1 VKATTTEEI
10 VKAIKEC
17 AAELGRAPS
26 YPELHKR
33 LQRVLMMP
41 KGLQLAR
48 KQRLSNY
55 PRMCRAYL
63 KIQCLFLFL
72 LPVAGWGQTPL
83 KVDLCDLVKE
93 PQKYSRQWV
102 EVRGAVDLAFENF
115 TLRTT
120 GCGNDRLR
128 RVWLA
133 YGGDEPTPITSLV
146 NDRTRP
152 PGMVL
157 KVGGIPVPLLH
168 DANLEVFKGRL
179 VAQRITAPDGSLCYG
194 DCQLYD
200 VTASLVGLFMAA
212 PKGANGAFSGYGHM
226 GCCHLLTIQ
235 RITEVDAKR
244 TDVPAGGKFRCSR
257 ETWEMDQ
264 AQARVA
270 FAHCKCTDLA
280 DCRIAI
286 GEQFGMVA
294 EHWADKVDLNK
305 GSAENFLSGAPLWRS
320 ADMQTT
326 YLLGAHY
333 RDERHGTGLLLGA
346 TATRTACQAIE
357 APYPQ
362 TTPIRCKELFSD
374 FDVPR
379 KEKLDTVISAP
390 SPRWNGDKE
399 TVSRLALQEAAKR
412 WGVDLLPGLSLQECS
427 KPKAYQDQYTW
438 CRWSEPTSMQGFSIQ
453 ISRSHF
459 QHTWKLTRGDGMACV
474 AEGQ

>member
-1 VKATTTEEI
+1 
-10 VKAIKEC
+10 
-17 AAELGRAPS
+17 
-26 YPELHKR
+26 
-33 LQRVLMMP
+33 
-41 KGLQLAR
+41 
-48 KQRLSNY
+48 LSNY
-55 PRMCRAYL
+55 PRVCGAYL
-63 KIQCLFLFL
+63 KVQFLFLFL
-72 LPVAGWGQTPL
+72 LQVAGRGQTPL

-120 GCGNDRLR
+120 ECRDRRLR
-128 RVWLA
+128 GIWLA
-133 YGGDEPTPITSLV
+133 YGGDEPTPTTSLV
-146 NDRTRP
+146 NDRIRP

-168 DANLEVFKGRL
+168 DANLELFKGRL
-179 VAQRITAPDGSLCYG
+179 VAQRITAPDGSSCE
-194 DCQLYD
+194 DCLLYD

-212 PKGANGAFSGYGHM
+212 PEGVNGAFSGYGHM

-244 TDVPAGGKFRCSR
+244 TDVPAGGKFSCSK

-264 AQARVA
+264 TQARVA
-270 FAHCKCTDLA
+270 FAHRKCTNLA
-280 DCRIAI
+280 DCRKAV

-294 EHWADKVDLNK
+294 EHWGDKVDLNK
-305 GSAENFLSGAPLWRS
+305 GWAEHFLSGAPLWRS
-320 ADMQTT
+320 ADMQMM

-333 RDERHGTGLLLGA
+333 SDERHGTGLLLGA
-346 TATRTACQAIE
+346 TATRTACKATK

-362 TTPIRCKELFSD
+362 AAPIRCRVLFSD

-399 TVSRLALQEAAKR
+399 TVSRLALEEAARR
-412 WGVDLLPGLSLQECS
+412 WGVDLLSGLSMQECS
-427 KPKAYQDQYTW
+427 KGDQYTW
-438 CRWSEPTSMQGFSIQ
+438 CAWNEPTSMQGFSIQ
-453 ISRSHF
+453 VSRPHF
-459 QHTWKLTRGDGMACV
+459 QHTWKLTRGHGMACV
-474 AEGQ
+474 PEGQ